1 MVVYMPSSY
10 PLVTPQSIL
19 LSFSFFPQTS
29 PLCPQSFSSIL
40 SSFSLHACPRPP
52 FSLRNH
58 IVQTRAG
65 LLIQSHIYCP
75 ICPKP
80 FPCPSTSSSLPR
92 LPPVDAASV
101 GG

>member
-10 PLVTPQSIL
+10 TLVTPQSIL
-19 LSFSFFPQTS
+19 LSFSFCPQTS

-40 SSFSLHACPRPP
+40 SSFSLYACPRPP

-65 LLIQSHIYCP
+65 LLIQSHIY
-75 ICPKP
+75 IALYVQSP
-80 FPCPSTSSSLPR
+80 FPVLLHPLPFLVYLLLMP
-92 LPPVDAASV
+92 LP
-101 GG
+101 